1 MGHMAFDAL
10 VNDLLP
16 VVNMIEL
23 TNILERVLPGC

>member
-1 MGHMAFDAL
+1 MSYVAFDAL

-16 VVNMIEL
+16 FVNVIEL